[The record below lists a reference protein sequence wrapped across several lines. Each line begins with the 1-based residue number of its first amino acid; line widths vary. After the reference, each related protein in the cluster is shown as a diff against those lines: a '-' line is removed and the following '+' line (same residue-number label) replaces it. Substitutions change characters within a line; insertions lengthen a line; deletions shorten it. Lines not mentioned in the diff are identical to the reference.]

1 MFALIRRL
9 TPKPSKTIS
18 KIFTVSASLT
28 TKPTGPKNV
37 LSESLTVR
45 TKKFI
50 AVSQN
55 IARKFNVQ
63 THRNYIVNLAQQ
75 TCTCSIWQLSGYPC
89 GHAIS
94 ILLDQKEDPQ
104 RYVKPSFTIA
114 AYKKIYEQ
122 ALLPLDL
129 ANVNGDAIHS
139 PPTVVSDDEDSE
151 SEDSTR
157 RPPGRPRKR
166 RIHGQHDEV
175 DRQKRVFRCSR
186 CGEAGH
192 SCRTCREAINGAA

>member
-1 MFALIRRL
+1 MAWFTARCTLED
-9 TPKPSKTIS
+9 KTHGLLVTKAANQLQVITNNRACRYRSEASIS
-18 KIFTVSASLT
+18 GVLFEVKSL
-28 TKPTGPKNV
+28 
-37 LSESLTVR
+37 E
-45 TKKFI
+45 
-50 AVSQN
+50 
-55 IARKFNVQ
+55 
-63 THRNYIVNLAQQ
+63 THRNYIVNHAQQ
-75 TCTCSIWQLSGYPC
+75 TCTCSIWQSSGYPC

-151 SEDSTR
+151 SEDDSVLPPSTR

-166 RIHGQHDEV
+166 RIRGQHDEV
-175 DRQKRVFRCSR
+175 DRQKRVFCQLVVS
-186 CGEAGH
+186 
-192 SCRTCREAINGAA
+192 